1 MSNESVS
8 NKKGINKKSPQKSAS
23 KYSGIIIAIS
33 LFLIFN
39 LSVLALNYYTAAGV
53 EGDAVSINLSGR
65 QRMLSQR
72 TAKILLGM
80 QYDAA
85 QARFEAKNV
94 AELNKVVGL
103 FDTTLIGFRDGG
115 MVTGGNEKPVFLKA
129 VTTAQEKQM
138 VADAI
143 AIWQPYKAL
152 VEPLMAN
159 VIPADNTLDLATDYA
174 RANNLTLLKLMNDLT
189 TSLEISAKAKSA
201 KLQLI
206 QTIALVLSL
215 IFFANIVF
223 NALRKLRASDNA
235 LEKTQR
241 ENAEILSTVKEGLFL
256 LDSDLNI
263 GSQFS
268 NSLSKVLQKPITP
281 NMPFMPILEGMTS
294 PETYQSAQD
303 YITLLFGSRVKENL
317 VMSLNP
323 LSEVKV
329 ISLNGEK
336 PLYLSFQFNRVVEDK
351 VVLHLLVTVQDVTEQ
366 ITQAQELL
374 QIKGQSSI
382 NVDMLHNLLENN
394 QLQID
399 EFLKST
405 DSTLTKINELLAAG
419 NQRGS
424 SPKELINQCFRGIH
438 SIKGEAATLG
448 MVSIETSAHIFEKH
462 LVEMRDKARFEQ
474 TDILSLPIKLTDLF
488 KQVAEIRTTYHL
500 LNQFVAP
507 VSAKP
512 IMAQS
517 LPVIV
522 ATAPALSTQALNAN
536 SAFLATQ
543 TIDPAQVAR
552 ATITENAAQHF
563 ARNMQA
569 LAERVGSNQQKQVQ
583 VKCNVALLNILDAQ
597 LVHDLQQVSIQLV
610 RNAIVHGIEPAEV
623 RTTHGKNSTGLI
635 TIECKTTQQ
644 DGMVF
649 SIKDDGQGIVP
660 AQIKASLLATNRY
673 SQAAIDSM
681 SDEALVSQLF
691 EPGFS
696 TAVTSTVD
704 AGHGVGLD
712 IVQTSVKEFGGELS
726 TRSVVG
732 AYTEFVINLP
742 MPALNAGLMNADK
755 SAANHDNNQRDT
767 HTASAS
773 LG

>member
-1 MSNESVS
+1 MSNESIS
-8 NKKGINKKSPQKSAS
+8 NKKGSNKKSAQKSAS

-85 QARFEAKNV
+85 QARFESKNV

-281 NMPFMPILEGMTS
+281 GMPFMPILESMTS
-294 PETYQSAQD
+294 PETFQSAQD

-317 VMSLNP
+317 VISLNP

-336 PLYLSFQFNRVVEDK
+336 PRYLSFQFNRVVEDK

-399 EFLKST
+399 QFLKNT

-419 NQRGS
+419 NQRGN

-448 MVSIETSAHIFEKH
+448 IVSIETSAHIFEKH
-462 LVEMRDKARFEQ
+462 LVEIRDKAHFEQ

-507 VSAKP
+507 TSVQP
-512 IMAQS
+512 VLAQR
-517 LPVIV
+517 LPDV
-522 ATAPALSTQALNAN
+522 AESAPAQNAN
-536 SAFLATQ
+536 VAFLATQ
-543 TIDPAQVAR
+543 QLDTTQTAV
-552 ATITENAAQHF
+552 TENAAQHF
-563 ARNMQA
+563 TRNMQA
-569 LAERVGSNQQKQVQ
+569 LAERVSGNQQKQVQ

-597 LVHDLQQVSIQLV
+597 LVNDLQQVSIQLV
-610 RNAIVHGIEPAEV
+610 RNAIVHGIESAEI
-623 RTTHGKNSTGLI
+623 RTAQGKASKGLI

-649 SIKDDGQGIVP
+649 TIKDDGQGIVP
-660 AQIKASLLATNRY
+660 AQIRASMLASNHYT
-673 SQAAIDSM
+673 AAQVNSM
-681 SDEALVSQLF
+681 SDEALINQLF

-696 TAVTSTVD
+696 TASTTTVD

-726 TRSVVG
+726 TRSIVG

-742 MPALNAGLMNADK
+742 MPALNTALLNADK
-755 SAANHDNNQRDT
+755 HAIDDKSMDVS